1 MSRRLILL
9 MALACGV
16 GVANVYFVQA
26 LIPLI
31 SRGLHVS
38 LGAAAFVAT
47 ASQVGYAAGIFLLVP
62 LGDRF
67 PRRPL
72 IAVLF
77 GVVAVGLVLAGV
89 ERSLPPLLLL
99 GVLVGAATVVP
110 QILIPMAADLDGGK
124 AGTVGVLQGG
134 LLGGVLLARTF
145 GGVLGQWVGWRAPYL
160 VAGALAVLLAVV
172 LATVL
177 PSTASGTRHS
187 YPALLGTTLDLVRR
201 QPALR
206 RSGLYQALLF
216 GGFSAAWTSIA
227 LLLTGPT
234 YRFGTGVVGLV
245 ALVGAASVLIVPM
258 TGRLIDRR
266 GPDIVNTLCF
276 VGMGLAALVLLAGL
290 IRGPVGLAGLV
301 VGMVLMDVSVQ
312 SSQVANQA
320 RIFALVPT
328 ARSRLN
334 SAYMTAVFLG
344 GSAGSWVGV
353 RVYLSFGW
361 AGVCALVALAGLAA
375 LVTHVSGRRELS
387 VVDSSLTEC
396 RPEQAGM
403 VIRGDHDEDC
413 VAVDPA

>member
-1 MSRRLILL
+1 
-9 MALACGV
+9 
-16 GVANVYFVQA
+16 
-26 LIPLI
+26 
-31 SRGLHVS
+31 
-38 LGAAAFVAT
+38 
-47 ASQVGYAAGIFLLVP
+47 
-62 LGDRF
+62 
-67 PRRPL
+67 
-72 IAVLF
+72 
-77 GVVAVGLVLAGV
+77 
-89 ERSLPPLLLL
+89 
-99 GVLVGAATVVP
+99 
-110 QILIPMAADLDGGK
+110 MAADLAGGK
-124 AGTVGVLQGG
+124 ASTVGVLQGG

-145 GGVLGQWVGWRAPYL
+145 GGVLGQWLGWRAPYL
-160 VAGALAVLLAVV
+160 VAGVLAVLLAVV
-172 LATVL
+172 LAIAL
-177 PSTASGTRHS
+177 PSTASGTRRS
-187 YPALLGTTLDLVRR
+187 YPALLGTTLALVKE

-227 LLLTGPT
+227 LLLTGPA
-234 YRFGTGVVGLV
+234 YRYGTGIVGVV

-276 VGMGLAALVLLAGL
+276 VGLGIAALVLLAGL
-290 IRGPVGLAGLV
+290 IHGPVGLAGLI
-301 VGMVLMDVSVQ
+301 VGMLLMDVSVQ

-375 LVTHVSGRRELS
+375 LVTHISRRRELS
-387 VVDSSLTEC
+387 VVDSSSTEC
-396 RPEQAGM
+396 RPEQAGT
-403 VIRGDHDEDC
+403 VIGGDHHEDC